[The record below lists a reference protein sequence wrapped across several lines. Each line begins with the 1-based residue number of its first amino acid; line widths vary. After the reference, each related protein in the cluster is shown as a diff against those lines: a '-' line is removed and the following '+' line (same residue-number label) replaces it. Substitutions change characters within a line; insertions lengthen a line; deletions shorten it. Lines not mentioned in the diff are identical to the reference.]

1 MTNMILPRVL
11 SVLGL
16 LILVSACSKPPQ
28 TRETTAHE
36 RMPERELIVEVR
48 RAGADGE
55 DAIEVH
61 ALQDPVVSDLRE
73 AAARQEREH
82 SYEAA
87 DAIVRQALVLAP
99 GDPELL
105 QWRAELALAMGQLD
119 DAVRLANASWETG
132 PRLGSLCRRNW
143 AAIRLAREL
152 SGLPEAAAVA
162 AIQAAR
168 CTIAPP
174 VRM

>member
-1 MTNMILPRVL
+1 MTRMVFPRGL

-16 LILVSACSKPPQ
+16 LVLVSACSKPPQ
-28 TRETTAHE
+28 TREPVVQE
-36 RMPERELIVEVR
+36 PVPERALIVEVR
-48 RAGADGE
+48 RAGADAD
-55 DAIEVH
+55 DAIEVQP
-61 ALQDPVVSDLRE
+61 LQDPAITDLRE
-73 AAARQEREH
+73 AAARLEQAH
-82 SYEAA
+82 AYEAA
-87 DAIVRQALVLAP
+87 DAIVQQALTLAP

-119 DAVRLANASWETG
+119 AAVRLANASWEVG

-152 SGLPEAAAVA
+152 RGLPDAAAVA
-162 AIQAAR
+162 AAQAAR

-174 VRM
+174 ARM